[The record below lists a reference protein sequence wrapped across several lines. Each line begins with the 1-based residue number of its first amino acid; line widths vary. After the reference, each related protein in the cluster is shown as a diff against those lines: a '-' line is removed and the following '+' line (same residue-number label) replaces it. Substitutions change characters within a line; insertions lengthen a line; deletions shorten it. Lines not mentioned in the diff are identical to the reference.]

1 MSDPGSRL
9 LIRSMRFRLALHL
22 HTLLLL
28 PQKCTGTVLLGVN
41 CLRSSRC
48 RRGVGFGRQAEEG
61 TMSRK
66 VFSRFVA
73 ALIVGLLAASTLS
86 ASIDRG
92 SIQGTVT
99 DQQGATVPG
108 AKVVVKNVNTN
119 VEVNLSTNSAGFYLA
134 AELVPGKYSVR
145 VSAQGFSP
153 LDINGLVVTAGTV
166 TMARSEE

>member
-1 MSDPGSRL
+1 MG
-9 LIRSMRFRLALHL
+9 
-22 HTLLLL
+22 
-28 PQKCTGTVLLGVN
+28 
-41 CLRSSRC
+41 
-48 RRGVGFGRQAEEG
+48 
-61 TMSRK
+61 RK
-66 VFSRFVA
+66 VFMGFLA
-73 ALIVGLLAASTLS
+73 TLMVGLSTTTILE

-99 DQQGATVPG
+99 DQQGATVPR

-119 VEVNLSTNSAGFYLA
+119 IEVNLSTNSDGFYLA

-166 TMARSEE
+166 TTADAKLTGCLADRHRL